1 MRYNLCMAI
10 WNHELAAFILSG
22 GTRYTE
28 AELLTHYGADSLH
41 DVRKAQEEAFAEV
54 PEMNMLYKAVD
65 LPVSSIV
72 ERMRFHGICIDH
84 DRLRTIREDLVG
96 KREVLMKRITD
107 RLGAV
112 NTNSPKQ
119 LGDALVEKL
128 KVKLPKTK
136 TGQYSTNVSD
146 LTMLAPSYPVV
157 QDILDFRAVD
167 KTITTYIDAVLTKV
181 DQEGRIHPSYDLMSA
196 ATGRLASHDPNIQS
210 TPIGPPYGDMIRSTF
225 IAPPKAV
232 LLAFDYSQQELR
244 ILAHLSKDPKLKEAF
259 EHGHDVHEITA
270 SRIFDIPEGKVPK
283 ELRNIGKTV
292 NFGIIYGQTPYGL
305 SAQLGKSVE
314 ECSHIL
320 KVYFETYPG
329 VKKYFDNL
337 LIFAKL
343 HGYAETM
350 LGRRRGIPGLPY
362 GKPTKFINQAQERVL
377 KNFPIQGSAA
387 DMTKKAM
394 VAVADHVLPAYPD
407 AELVMQIHDELVFEY
422 QSEDKKKIDAFAKEV
437 EKCMVEALPLD
448 VPVVVDWKVGE
459 NWGEI

>member
-1 MRYNLCMAI
+1 MH
-10 WNHELAAFILSG
+10 WNHELAHFILSG
-22 GTRYTE
+22 GVRLTE
-28 AELLTHYGADSLH
+28 GELLAHYGMESLAE
-41 DVRKAQEEAFAEV
+41 VRKAQEKEFTKL
-54 PEMNMLYKAVD
+54 PEMHMLYAAVD
-65 LPVSSIV
+65 LPISSIV
-72 ERMRFHGICIDH
+72 TRMQSHGVLIDH
-84 DRLRTIREDLVG
+84 QNLRRIREELVA

-107 RLGAV
+107 RLGPV

-136 TGQYSTNVSD
+136 TGQYSTNVWD
-146 LTMLAPSYPVV
+146 LTALSLQYPVV

-167 KTITTYIDAVLTKV
+167 KIITTYIDAVLEKV
-181 DQEGRIHPSYDLMSA
+181 DQEGRIHPQYDLISA
-196 ATGRLASHDPNIQS
+196 ATGRLASHEPNIQS
-210 TPIGPPYGDMIRSTF
+210 TPIGPPYGDMIRGTF
-225 IAPPKAV
+225 VAPPGSV
-232 LLAFDYSQQELR
+232 LIAFDYSQQELR
-244 ILAHLSKDPKLKEAF
+244 ILAHLSKDPKLKDAF
-259 EHGHDVHEITA
+259 EKEHDVHQITA
-270 SRIFDIPEGKVPK
+270 SRIFDIPKGKVPK

-314 ECSHIL
+314 ECTHIL

-329 VKKYFDNL
+329 VKHYFDNL

-343 HGYAETM
+343 HGYVETM

-362 GKPTKFINQAQERVL
+362 GKPAKYITQAQERVL

-394 VAVADHVLPAYPD
+394 VAIADHVLPKYPD
-407 AELVMQIHDELVFEY
+407 ADLVMQIHDELVFEY
-422 QSEDKKKIDAFAKEV
+422 HSENEAKIEIFAIAV
-437 EKCMVEALPLD
+437 EQCMKDALPLD
-448 VPVVVDWKVGE
+448 VPVVVDWKAGG

>member
-1 MRYNLCMAI
+1 
-10 WNHELAAFILSG
+10 
-22 GTRYTE
+22 
-28 AELLTHYGADSLH
+28 
-41 DVRKAQEEAFAEV
+41 
-54 PEMNMLYKAVD
+54 
-65 LPVSSIV
+65 
-72 ERMRFHGICIDH
+72 
-84 DRLRTIREDLVG
+84 
-96 KREVLMKRITD
+96 MKRITD
-107 RLGAV
+107 RLGPV

-136 TGQYSTNVSD
+136 TGQYSTNVWD
-146 LTMLAPSYPVV
+146 LTLLAPKYPVV

-167 KTITTYIDAVLTKV
+167 KIITTYIDAVLEKV
-181 DQEGRIHPSYDLMSA
+181 DQEGRIHPQYDLMSA

-210 TPIGPPYGDMIRSTF
+210 TPIGPPYGDKIRSTF
-225 IAPPKAV
+225 VAPAKAV
-232 LLAFDYSQQELR
+232 LIAFDYSQQELR
-244 ILAHLSKDPKLKEAF
+244 ILAHLSKDQKLKDAF
-259 EHGHDVHEITA
+259 EKGHDVHQITA
-270 SRIFDIPEGKVPK
+270 SRIFDIPKGKVPK

-314 ECSHIL
+314 ECTHIL

-329 VKKYFDNL
+329 VKHYFDNL

-343 HGYAETM
+343 HGYVETM

-362 GKPTKFINQAQERVL
+362 GKPAKYITQAQERVL

-394 VAVADHVLPAYPD
+394 VAIADHVLPKYPD
-407 AELVMQIHDELVFEY
+407 AVLVMQIHDELVFEY
-422 QSEDKKKIDAFAKEV
+422 HSENEAKIEIFAIAV
-437 EKCMVEALPLD
+437 EQCMKDALPLD
-448 VPVVVDWKVGE
+448 VPVVVDWKAGG